1 VAVMLAIMGRETL
14 WFVLSIIWL
23 AALVIAI
30 PIVIASM

>member
-1 VAVMLAIMGRETL
+1 MRRETL

-30 PIVIASM
+30 PLVIASM